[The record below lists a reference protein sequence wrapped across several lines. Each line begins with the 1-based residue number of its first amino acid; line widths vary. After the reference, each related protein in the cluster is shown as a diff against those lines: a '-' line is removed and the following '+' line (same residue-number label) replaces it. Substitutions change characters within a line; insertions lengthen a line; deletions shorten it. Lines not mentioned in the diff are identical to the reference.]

1 MTIDKAIELMKSGRF
16 FSAEFVKKDGSTRKI
31 LARTGVKKYVTGKG
45 KAWSP
50 SERGYVSVYDVQ
62 KKEYRLINTKTL
74 TKINNTQL

>member
-45 KAWSP
+45 MAWSP
-50 SERGYVSVYDVQ
+50 SERGYVGVYDVQ

>member
-45 KAWSP
+45 MSWSP

-74 TKINNTQL
+74 TKINNTEL

>member
-45 KAWSP
+45 MAWSP